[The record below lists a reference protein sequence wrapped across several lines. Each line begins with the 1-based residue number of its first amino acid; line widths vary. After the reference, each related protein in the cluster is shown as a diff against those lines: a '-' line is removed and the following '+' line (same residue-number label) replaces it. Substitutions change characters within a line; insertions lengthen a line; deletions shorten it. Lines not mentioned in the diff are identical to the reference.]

1 MKTCFFCKGDMLEST
16 TIHVVELDNRVLV
29 IKNVPCL
36 KCSQCGE
43 VVYSLKTSRR
53 LEEIVKTLDKL
64 STEVSILN
72 YNDKVA

>member
-16 TIHVVELDNRVLV
+16 TTHVVELNNKVLI

-43 VVYSLKTSRR
+43 VTYNFKTAKR
-53 LEEIVKTLDKL
+53 LEEIVNAVKGSL
-64 STEVSILN
+64 SELEILN
-72 YNDKVA
+72 YNKVA

>member
-1 MKTCFFCKGDMLEST
+1 MNTCFFCKGNLTNDT
-16 TIHVVELDNRVLV
+16 TTHFIELGNRILI

-43 VVYSLKTSRR
+43 VVYSLKTSKR
-53 LEEIVKTLDKL
+53 LEEIIKTLDKL

-72 YNDKVA
+72 YNNVA